1 MVLNQARIQV
11 TSWTQD
17 TTINANA
24 PMTNAVKETPA
35 KRTVFISLVTRSYKT
50 IVKMYGMTT
59 LYSFPRPPI
68 KLNTPVRN
76 SMGRLTE
83 YDKTPP
89 NSDEINSS

>member
-17 TTINANA
+17 IIIDANA
-24 PMTNAVKETPA
+24 PMMNMRDETPA
-35 KRTVFISLVTRSYKT
+35 KRTVCISTVTRSYKT

-59 LYSFPRPPI
+59 RYPFPMPPI

-83 YDKTPP
+83 YDRTPP
-89 NSDEINSS
+89 NSEEINSS